1 MITMKVMEIL
11 ILMIK
16 IIIIMEIQII
26 LSKTKFESRIKEII
40 IYKILIVYFHRNF
53 SLLSPKYIF
62 SGLK

>member
-1 MITMKVMEIL
+1 
-11 ILMIK
+11 MIK